1 MRIDGSGNVCIPTT
15 SPSYRLDVFAPA
27 QASTQESL
35 SRWRV
40 SDDADAFVEVFN
52 GTTTDGLFAPS
63 IRARAPNNA
72 ARPGLIYHSEI
83 LTAYDSGTV
92 PITLFDSRRSD
103 GVAVTRPLFSF
114 ESFGTKYMTIAA
126 GGNVGIGT
134 TGPSYPLD
142 VVGDLRASGYI
153 RGSASGLYFPTSGQV
168 QTAGGDLA
176 LNATSGSMLYKLNG
190 VEKMRLDT
198 TGYVG
203 IGDPSPAALL
213 TVGSGDKFQVDTNGN
228 LIKVNNVTYS
238 WPSAQGAASTVLQN
252 NGSGTLSW
260 AAASS
265 GSVANTALSNL
276 SGVAVNASLIPGT
289 TNSIDLGSS
298 GSNWR
303 DLYLSDRIAI
313 GTALPTDSRLKIY
326 EPSTAFNLSKGLDVT
341 MNGTQASASHTGIRL
356 DISGAGNENLGIDAR
371 TTGGGTSRGALLYA
385 SSGTTGYGVYGEA
398 NSMTTSAWG
407 GYLRASGNGT
417 NAGVEGISNNGATGY
432 GGRFYASYATTT

>member
-134 TGPSYPLD
+134 TSP
-142 VVGDLRASGYI
+142 
-153 RGSASGLYFPTSGQV
+153 GS
-168 QTAGGDLA
+168 
-176 LNATSGSMLYKLNG
+176 
-190 VEKMRLDT
+190 
-198 TGYVG
+198 
-203 IGDPSPAALL
+203 
-213 TVGSGDKFQVDTNGN
+213 
-228 LIKVNNVTYS
+228 
-238 WPSAQGAASTVLQN
+238 
-252 NGSGTLSW
+252 
-260 AAASS
+260 
-265 GSVANTALSNL
+265 
-276 SGVAVNASLIPGT
+276 
-289 TNSIDLGSS
+289 
-298 GSNWR
+298 
-303 DLYLSDRIAI
+303 
-313 GTALPTDSRLKIY
+313 
-326 EPSTAFNLSKGLDVT
+326 
-341 MNGTQASASHTGIRL
+341 RL
-356 DISGAGNENLGIDAR
+356 DILDSQTGTDAVSLNLAVN
-371 TTGGGTSRGALLYA
+371 TS
-385 SSGTTGYGVYGEA
+385 
-398 NSMTTSAWG
+398 
-407 GYLRASGNGT
+407 
-417 NAGVEGISNNGATGY
+417 
-432 GGRFYASYATTT
+432 